1 MNMNRTETTAI
12 QEAVRWACWVLDRTD
27 MPKRKVLKR
36 ASLRFGIPAA
46 AVERAVIAERGPDYL
61 SERSERMLSKY
72 RAQHAAN
79 ACISARSLRP
89 CNRHWSNQ

>member
-12 QEAVRWACWVLDRTD
+12 KEAVRWACWVLDRTD
-27 MPKRKVLKR
+27 MPKKKVFRR

-46 AVERAVIAERGPDYL
+46 VVERAVIAERGPDYL

-72 RAQHAAN
+72 RPQYAADV
-79 ACISARSLRP
+79 CVSARGLRP
-89 CNRHWSNQ
+89 FDQHWRSL